1 MYAVS
6 SAFKETVR
14 TSHTVL
20 TKAEVLRSGS
30 VIRTLYPISGSV
42 TIDAR
47 RAQRRDCALT
57 LQAGEGDITSTPVYN
72 TYAQL
77 SAAYA
82 TYTALAAV
90 ATYAATSEI
99 LGYETT
105 QEAADDLIPFDPD
118 DDLTPYGNEL
128 RLYRG
133 LSYTQSTDYT
143 YAQLSG
149 DYATYTAL
157 DAAIAEYGT
166 LTAQQGPEET
176 VEEYVPLGV
185 FGITK
190 VGVSTTTDGIRLDVS
205 GVDRSKRITDNRWTE
220 PYAIATGTNVGT
232 ALLALLQDRWAD
244 IETAFT
250 TTSET
255 TTAITLG
262 LDTGN
267 DPWADA
273 RKIATA
279 AGLDLY
285 FNGNGICILEP
296 VPDYET
302 TTPVETYSEGE
313 DAMVLTAN
321 RDLSREGVY
330 NAVIVTAEGS
340 DTDQAYRGE
349 ALDDDSSSPT
359 YVYGP
364 FGRVTLFAS
373 SPLIKTQAAAD
384 RFAKTRLAKL
394 KGRNESISWTQIV
407 DPSLDANDVV
417 TVSNAAARL
426 SKTIVLDRLT
436 IPLGASEPMQAV
448 ARTIAS
454 EEETA

>member
-1 MYAVS
+1 MYAVTD
-6 SAFKETVR
+6 AFKSTIR
-14 TSHTVL
+14 GSHTVL
-20 TKAEVLRSGS
+20 TKVEVLRSGAL
-30 VIRTLYPISGSV
+30 VRTLYPTAGTV

-47 RAQRRDCALT
+47 RAQRRDCMLT
-57 LQAGEGDITSTPVYN
+57 LQAGEGDVTVEPVYN

-77 SAAYA
+77 AAQYA
-82 TYTALAAV
+82 TYTALSAV
-90 ATYAATSEI
+90 ATYAATQEI
-99 LGYETT
+99 TGYTTT
-105 QEAADDLIPFDPD
+105 QEAADSLIPLDPS

-128 RLYRG
+128 RIYRG
-133 LSYTQSTDYT
+133 VSYTAGSAYT
-143 YAQLSG
+143 YATMSS

-157 DAAIAEYGT
+157 AAAVAEYGT
-166 LTAQQGPEET
+166 LTAQAGPEVT
-176 VEEYVPLGV
+176 LEEYVPLGV

-190 VGVSTTTDGIRLDVS
+190 VGVNTTTDGIRLDVS
-205 GVDRSKRITDNRWTE
+205 GLDRSKRISDNRWTE

-244 IETAFT
+244 IETSFT
-250 TTSET
+250 ATDET
-255 TTAITLG
+255 TTAVILG

-285 FNGNGICILEP
+285 FDGNGICVLEP

-302 TTPVETYSEGE
+302 ATAAETYVEGE
-313 DAMVLTAN
+313 EAMVLSAS

-340 DTDQAYRGE
+340 DTDQAYRAE
-349 ALDDDSSSPT
+349 ALDDDPSSPT

-373 SPLIKTQAAAD
+373 SPLIKTQAAAN
-384 RFAKTRLAKL
+384 RYAKTRLAKL
-394 KGRNESISWTQIV
+394 KGRNEAISWTQLV
-407 DPSLDANDVV
+407 DPSLDAGDVV
-417 TVSNAAARL
+417 SVTNSASRL
-426 SKTIVLDRLT
+426 SRTIVLDRLT
-436 IPLGASEPMQAV
+436 IPLGATEAMQAV
-448 ARTIAS
+448 ARTVS
-454 EEETA
+454 YEEEA